1 MSRATPLGLLGA
13 LLLALAACSAE
24 GDDQAAESVARAA
37 GCEPVAAPQ
46 PKEPPATKPPTKLL
60 NPSVTYS
67 LVFETNCGT
76 FTVELDQKLA
86 PKTAASLVQLAETGF
101 YDLTIFHRV
110 VPGFIIQGGDP
121 SQTGKGGPAYS
132 TFDPPPADA
141 RYVKGVFAMAKSGV
155 EPPGTAGS
163 QFFVVT
169 EDSTLPA
176 EYAIAGKVTKGLDVV
191 ERIGTLGDPA
201 TEQPTVPVVVD
212 RVRVTKSAS

>member
-1 MSRATPLGLLGA
+1 MVGVLGA
-13 LLLALAACSAE
+13 LLLALAACGAE
-24 GDDQAAESVARAA
+24 SDNQASESVARAA

-46 PKEPPATKPPTKLL
+46 PKQPPATKPPTKLL
-60 NPSVTYS
+60 DTSIRYS
-67 LVFETNCGT
+67 LVFTTNCGA

-101 YDLTIFHRV
+101 YDLTIFHRI
-110 VPGFIIQGGDP
+110 VPGFMIQGGDP
-121 SQTGKGGPAYS
+121 SQIGNGGPPYS

-141 RYVKGVFAMAKSGV
+141 RYVKGVMAMAKTQA

-169 EDSTLPA
+169 AEDSGLPA

-201 TEQPTVPVVVD
+201 TEEPTVPVVVN
-212 RVRVTKSAS
+212 RVRVTKRAR

>member
-1 MSRATPLGLLGA
+1 MSRAALVAVLGA
-13 LLLALAACSAE
+13 LLLVLAACGAE
-24 GDDQAAESVARAA
+24 SDDQVAESVARAA

-46 PKEPPATKPPTKLL
+46 PKEPPATKPPTKPLDT
-60 NPSVTYS
+60 SVTYS

-101 YDLTIFHRV
+101 YDLTIFHRI

-121 SQTGKGGPAYS
+121 SQTGSGGPAYS
-132 TFDPPPADA
+132 TFDPPPAGA
-141 RYVKGVFAMAKSGV
+141 RYVKGVMAMAKTPA

-169 EDSTLPA
+169 EDSALTA

-201 TEQPTVPVVVD
+201 TEEPTVPVVVD
-212 RVRVTKSAS
+212 RVRVTRG